1 MNELNARDLQDV
13 DVIQKE
19 TSDTL
24 YHMLLLSTAITKKAL
39 LIEAEDNTQLVD
51 TIQNVAIDKLR
62 RNLGL

>member
-1 MNELNARDLQDV
+1 MTEPIMRDLQDV